1 MGKFKDCLIYE
12 RETMLP
18 YFCMLAMVQ
27 NIGNVTYDK
36 LCEHFDSPKEIFE
49 TEEPQLNSLG
59 ILSKGQ
65 MDALIKTKM
74 SINPERYYAEL
85 TKQGIGFVSVED
97 DAYPARLLDIP
108 SRPIG
113 LFYCGS
119 LPDENIPT
127 AGVIGARECSFY
139 GEEAAGL
146 IGGSLG
152 GNGIQVISGM
162 ARGIDSLSQ
171 LAALDAG
178 GRSFAVLGGG
188 VDICYPRESRRLYD
202 RLKEQGGIIS
212 EYAPGVAPLRT
223 FFIRRNR
230 IISGLSDVL
239 CVVEAKKK
247 SGTLTTVDC
256 ALEQGRDVF
265 CVPGRIT
272 DKTSAGCNE
281 LIRQGAEILS
291 DPEQLSKDI
300 LERWGLKPMP
310 EAHTAA
316 SESASKLNYIEKLIL
331 ARASTDSFVPDE
343 LLEYPEIRE
352 YSNAFELLTVCT
364 MLSYDGYL
372 VNMGGGRFR
381 KSVKQH

>member
-1 MGKFKDCLIYE
+1 MGNFKDCLINE

-18 YFCMLAMVQ
+18 YFCMLSMVQ

-113 LFYCGS
+113 LFYYGA

-152 GNGIQVISGM
+152 DNGIQVISGM

-212 EYAPGVAPLRT
+212 EYAPGIAPLRT

-272 DKTSAGCNE
+272 DKTSVGCNE

-310 EAHTAA
+310 DAHSAT
-316 SESASKLNYIEKLIL
+316 SESASKLNYIEKMIL

-372 VNMGGGRFR
+372 INMGGGRFR
-381 KSVKQH
+381 KSIKPL

>member
-1 MGKFKDCLIYE
+1 MGNFKDCLINE

-18 YFCMLAMVQ
+18 YFCMLSMVQ

-97 DAYPARLLDIP
+97 DTYPSRLLDIP

-113 LFYCGS
+113 LFYYGA

-152 GNGIQVISGM
+152 DNGIQVISGM

-265 CVPGRIT
+265 
-272 DKTSAGCNE
+272 
-281 LIRQGAEILS
+281 
-291 DPEQLSKDI
+291 
-300 LERWGLKPMP
+300 
-310 EAHTAA
+310 
-316 SESASKLNYIEKLIL
+316 
-331 ARASTDSFVPDE
+331 
-343 LLEYPEIRE
+343 
-352 YSNAFELLTVCT
+352 
-364 MLSYDGYL
+364 
-372 VNMGGGRFR
+372 
-381 KSVKQH
+381 